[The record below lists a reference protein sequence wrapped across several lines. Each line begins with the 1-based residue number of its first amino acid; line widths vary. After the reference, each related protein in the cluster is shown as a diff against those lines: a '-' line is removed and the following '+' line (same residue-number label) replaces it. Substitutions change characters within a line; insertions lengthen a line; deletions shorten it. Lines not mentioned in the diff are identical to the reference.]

1 MYKKMLIGGIIGAS
15 MGTVAGYMK
24 KNKRCRNKDKCG
36 ESMLTSII
44 DMF

>member
-1 MYKKMLIGGIIGAS
+1 MLIGGIIGAS

-24 KNKRCRNKDKCG
+24 KNKCCKSKNRCGDG
-36 ESMLTSII
+36 MISSIM